1 MNFWIFVVTAHSVNG
16 ETWTAD
22 QVLQQRMQDKFW
34 GLGERTPNRRSIQ
47 KGDQVVFYVGLPR
60 KVFAASATILKASF
74 QLSEEEKERLSHGT
88 KFFRADY
95 GVLLENVQMWEQPR
109 PAEELVPKL
118 SFVKN
123 KEFWF
128 ASLQGGVRQISEQDY
143 RTICEG
149 SKPGTPA
156 ADLESESEFAL
167 ESHLEEFMDVNW
179 DNIDFGSTLA
189 RYKAEDDQSGRQ
201 FPAGP
206 WSIDFL
212 CIDKDTRDLV
222 VIELKRG
229 KSSDSTVG
237 QVLRYISW
245 VKENIASPG
254 QKVRGIIVAKVVDD
268 ALRYAVKGLQM
279 VDVLTYKVDFK
290 LFPFNK

>member
-1 MNFWIFVVTAHSVNG
+1 MNFWIFTVTGHTING

-22 QVLQQRMQDKFW
+22 QILQRRMQDKFW

-47 KGDQVVFYVGLPR
+47 KGDEVVFYVGVPR
-60 KVFAASATILKASF
+60 RVFAASATILKPSF
-74 QLSEEEKERLSHGT
+74 QLSEEEKEELCHAS

-95 GVLLENVQMWEQPR
+95 GVLLENVQMWGQPR
-109 PAEELVPKL
+109 AAEELVPRL
-118 SFVKN
+118 SFVEN

-128 ASLQGGVRQISEQDY
+128 AYLQGGVRQMSEQDY

-149 SKPGTPA
+149 SKPGTPVV
-156 ADLESESEFAL
+156 DVESQSEFAL
-167 ESHLEEFMDVNW
+167 ESHLEEFMDLNW
-179 DNIDFGSTLA
+179 DNIGFRSSLA
-189 RYKAEDDQSGRQ
+189 RYETDEQSGRQ

-212 CIDKDTRDLV
+212 CTDKDTGDLV
-222 VIELKRG
+222 VVELKRG

-245 VKENIASPG
+245 VKENIATAG
-254 QKVRGIIVAKVVDD
+254 QKVRGIIIAKEVDD
-268 ALRYAVKGLQM
+268 PLRYAVKGLEM
-279 VDVLTYKVDFK
+279 VEVLTYKVDFK
-290 LFPFNK
+290 LYPFKK

>member
-1 MNFWIFVVTAHSVNG
+1 MNFWIFTVTGHSVNG

-22 QVLQQRMQDKFW
+22 EIFQRRMQDKFW
-34 GLGERTPNRRSIQ
+34 GLGERTPNRRYIQ

-60 KVFAASATILKASF
+60 KVFAASAIISKSSF
-74 QLSEEEKERLSHGT
+74 QLSEEEKAEVSHGT

-95 GVLLENVQMWEQPR
+95 GVLLENAQVWVQAR
-109 PAEELVPKL
+109 RVEELVPRL
-118 SFVKN
+118 GFLEN

-128 ASLQGGVRQISEQDY
+128 AYLQGGVRQISEQDY

-149 SKPGTPA
+149 TSLTAPV
-156 ADLESESEFAL
+156 ADVQSESEFAL

-179 DNIDFGSTLA
+179 DSIDFGSALA
-189 RYKAEDDQSGRQ
+189 RYATDDQSGRQ

-212 CIDKDTRDLV
+212 CTDKRTGALV

-245 VKENIASPG
+245 VKENIANAG
-254 QKVRGIIVAKVVDD
+254 QKVRGIIIAKEIDD
-268 ALRYAVKGLQM
+268 ALRYAVKGLEM

-290 LFPFNK
+290 LFPFSK